1 LVDRKAVSQVE
12 FEIGQVD
19 SLLENYAELLEQVK
33 QGEPSLIEVTAVASV
48 LHSFYNG
55 MENIFLSIAKE
66 IDGDVPTGAQWHREL
81 LARMSKATPARQAVL
96 KETLVRR
103 LADYL
108 AFRHFFRHSYSFSL
122 EWGELERLVV
132 PLLEVWQQT
141 RTEFLAFIGEL
152 IPKSQTG
159 T

>member
-1 LVDRKAVSQVE
+1 MVNQKAVSQIE

-19 SLLENYAELLEQVK
+19 SLLEDYAELLEQVK

-81 LARMSKATPARQAVL
+81 LTRMSKATLTRQAIL
-96 KETLVRR
+96 TEALMQR

-152 IPKSQTG
+152 TPESQTG
-159 T
+159 I